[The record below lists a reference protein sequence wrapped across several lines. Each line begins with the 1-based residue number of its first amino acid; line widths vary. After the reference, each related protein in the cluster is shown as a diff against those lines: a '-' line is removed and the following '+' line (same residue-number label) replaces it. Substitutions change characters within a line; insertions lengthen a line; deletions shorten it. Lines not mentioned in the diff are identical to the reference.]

1 MSLGIITDE
10 IEAVTSDI
18 INKLQ
23 SLEGPMLPI
32 LNGIQETFGY
42 IPKDSLAVIA
52 DKLNLSK
59 AEVYGVVSFY
69 HDYRTEPAGKHIVK
83 ICRAEA
89 CQSMGINELSD
100 RLLSLLGL
108 KWGETSKDG
117 NVTVEATYCLGL
129 CACAPAAMVDGKLV
143 ARLDS
148 TKIESL
154 AAEVSA

>member
-18 INKLQ
+18 IDKLQ

-59 AEVYGVVSFY
+59 AEVHGVVSFY

-100 RLLSLLGL
+100 KLLSLLGL

-143 ARLDS
+143 ARLDNA
-148 TKIESL
+148 KIEAL
-154 AAEVSA
+154 AAEILS

>member
-18 INKLQ
+18 IDKLQ

-59 AEVYGVVSFY
+59 AEVHGVVSFY

-100 RLLSLLGL
+100 KLLSLLGL
-108 KWGETSKDG
+108 KWGETSNDG

-143 ARLDS
+143 ARLDNA
-148 TKIESL
+148 KIEAL
-154 AAEVSA
+154 AAEILS